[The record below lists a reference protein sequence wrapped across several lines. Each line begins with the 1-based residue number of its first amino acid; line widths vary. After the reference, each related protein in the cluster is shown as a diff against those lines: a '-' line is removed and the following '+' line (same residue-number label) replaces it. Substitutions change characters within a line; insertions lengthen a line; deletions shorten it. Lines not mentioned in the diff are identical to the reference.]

1 MGKLISDFDIL
12 GELGFQI
19 QDLGSIL
26 GFWSFKVLGICG
38 FTGSMVPIDRDLGI
52 GGMENMG
59 LAVWILYMG
68 FSWLDLGREIC
79 WIGNTSGNRVLVSG

>member
-12 GELGFQI
+12 GELGFRI

-26 GFWSFKVLGICG
+26 GFWSFKVMGIWG
-38 FTGSMVPIDRDLGI
+38 FTGIMVPIDRDLGI

-68 FSWLDLGREIC
+68 FGWLDFGKRDLLDWKYIRK
-79 WIGNTSGNRVLVSG
+79 